1 MSPSDLENIPRLYTA
16 LADWLACVVYLTQVR
31 PRHQSRGVRWALPA
45 GFLAVQGAFM
55 VLTGGLP
62 VAWFLPCIAVS
73 ALLMFAFV
81 LSFGDVPARHAGY
94 LTVRAFLLGELAASL
109 EWQLATFTRV
119 QGGGGDPWWGAALL
133 AGVYGVVFGLMTFL
147 ESRHRADQKFT
158 PTRRELGTA
167 ALIGVSAYAMS
178 NLSYVA
184 AQTPF
189 TSPFAAEIFNIRTLV
204 DFGGVVLL
212 YAYHVHLREL
222 SSKIEVNA
230 LQNLLETQYRQYQQ
244 SQQSI
249 DLINQ
254 KYHDLKHQIA
264 VVRTEYDPQKKNEF
278 LNRLEEDIR
287 SYEAQ
292 NKTGN
297 QVLDTVLTSK
307 SLYCQNNRIGL
318 TCVADGAAL
327 DFVDSIDL
335 CSVFGNA
342 LDNAIEAVSQI
353 DAEERRLIHV
363 SISSQRRFVLIRIEN
378 CYVGDLS
385 FENGLPVTT
394 KQDRRFHGFGMKSI
408 TQTVA
413 RYDGSVTVNTRKGWF
428 ELRILLPVPAAN

>member
-1 MSPSDLENIPRLYTA
+1 
-16 LADWLACVVYLTQVR
+16 VYLSSYR
-31 PRHQSRGVRWALPA
+31 PRPKSDWIRWTAPV
-45 GFLAVQGAFM
+45 GFLVVQVAFM
-55 VLTGGLP
+55 ELTGGLP
-62 VAWFLPCIAVS
+62 VAWFLPCIAAS

-81 LSFGDVPARHAGY
+81 LSFGEVPARQAGY

-109 EWQLATFTRV
+109 EWQLASFARV
-119 QGGGGDPWWGAALL
+119 PGGADLWWGAALL
-133 AGVYGVVFGLMTFL
+133 VGVYAVVFGSMSML
-147 ESRHRADQKFT
+147 ERRYRAGQKFT
-158 PTRRELGTA
+158 VTRRELGTA
-167 ALIGVSAYAMS
+167 ALLGVSVYAMS

-189 TSPFAAEIFNIRTLV
+189 TSPLAAEIFNIRTLV

-222 SSKIEVNA
+222 SGKIEVNA

-264 VVRTEYDPQKKNEF
+264 VVRTEYDPQKKNGF

-342 LDNAIEAVSQI
+342 LDNAIEAVGLIEAS
-353 DAEERRLIHV
+353 ERRLIHL
-363 SISSQRRFVLIRIEN
+363 SISSQRRFVLTRIEN
-378 CYVGDLS
+378 CYTGELS

-408 TQTVA
+408 VQTVA
-413 RYDGSVTVNTRKGWF
+413 KYNGSVTVNTRKGWF
-428 ELRILLPVPAAN
+428 ELRILIPVPASE